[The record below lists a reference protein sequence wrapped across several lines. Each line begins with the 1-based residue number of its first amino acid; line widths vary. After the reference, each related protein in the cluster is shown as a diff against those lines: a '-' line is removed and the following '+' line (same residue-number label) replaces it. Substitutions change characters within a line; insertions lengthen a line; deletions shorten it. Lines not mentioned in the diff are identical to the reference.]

1 MTEPAT
7 LQRIMNQTL
16 PAYAQQHRLSGQQ
29 YKVCRHIQQCRTPAL
44 GGLQLQ
50 CDQCGATTP
59 LYHACRDRH
68 CPQCQH
74 RASTQWCERQQAQ
87 VLPVTYYHV
96 VFTLPHALNGWVQL
110 HPEVLYRRMFRCVW
124 STLKALGADPKR
136 LGGQLGATVVLH
148 TWGQNLSQHVHLHCL
163 LPGGALTQAGQW
175 HAAKSTYL
183 FPVRA
188 LSRCFRGKLVVALRR
203 AWQQGEL
210 HRITRPGEVDK
221 VLNAL
226 MQTDWVVYSKPC
238 LTHTQSVVDYLGR
251 YSHRIAL
258 SDARLLSFDG
268 AQVQLLYKDYR
279 DGSRHKV
286 MTLSTEELLRRYL
299 LHVLPKGLMRIR
311 HYGFLANRCR
321 QEKLKQI
328 CAALA
333 EAVQAAGDAAPAEGG
348 HTTTKV
354 TPPMSV
360 PFEGYPCPTCRQ
372 GQLWV
377 VGHLLPQRDESG

>member
-1 MTEPAT
+1 
-7 LQRIMNQTL
+7 
-16 PAYAQQHRLSGQQ
+16 
-29 YKVCRHIQQCRTPAL
+29 
-44 GGLQLQ
+44 
-50 CDQCGATTP
+50 
-59 LYHACRDRH
+59 
-68 CPQCQH
+68 
-74 RASTQWCERQQAQ
+74 
-87 VLPVTYYHV
+87 
-96 VFTLPHALNGWVQL
+96 VFTLPHVLNGWVQL

-163 LPGGALTQAGQW
+163 LPGGALTETGQW

-188 LSRCFRGKLVVALRR
+188 LSRGFRGRFVSALRR

-238 LTHTQSVVDYLGR
+238 LTHTHSVVDYLGR

-268 AQVQLLYKDYR
+268 AQVQLRYKDYR

-286 MTLSTEELLRRYL
+286 MTLSAAELLRRYL

-328 CAALA
+328 GAALA
-333 EAVQAAGDAAPAEGG
+333 EAAQAVEDEPSGGDSQLCTDRAATACGRSAGNGLYWSERRKKKQQHGRINTDGRARKGASRAAQQAW
-348 HTTTKV
+348 
-354 TPPMSV
+354 
-360 PFEGYPCPTCRQ
+360 R
-372 GQLWV
+372 
-377 VGHLLPQRDESG
+377 